1 MGVSV
6 PRGAVPPP
14 SVVAVD
20 RVVRAIDGVSTAAG
34 WLAGWLI
41 VPMTFAV
48 AYEVAARYIF
58 GAPTK
63 WTYEVGYM
71 TYGAQFMLA
80 AAYTL
85 LKGGHIRTDVFYE
98 RWSAK
103 TRAAVDA
110 ICYLFFF
117 FPGLLFILYAG
128 AVEAW
133 FAWEIGERTALRI
146 GSVPWPMYPFKA
158 VIPLTAALLLLQ
170 GLSELIRCG
179 RAIRGRAQ

>member
-1 MGVSV
+1 MGMSA
-6 PRGAVPPP
+6 PRSAAPPP
-14 SVVAVD
+14 AVGAMD
-20 RVVRAIDGVSTAAG
+20 RVVSAIDGVSTAAG

-48 AYEVAARYIF
+48 AYEVAARHVF
-58 GAPTK
+58 NAPTK

-98 RWSAK
+98 RWSAR
-103 TRAAVDA
+103 TRGTIDA
-110 ICYLFFF
+110 IAYLLFF
-117 FPGLLFILYAG
+117 FPGMAFFLYAG

-146 GSVPWPMYPFKA
+146 WSVPWPMYPLKA
-158 VIPLTAALLLLQ
+158 VIPLTAFLLLLQ
-170 GLSELIRCG
+170 GVSELIRCG

>member
-1 MGVSV
+1 MGMSA
-6 PRGAVPPP
+6 PRSAAPPP
-14 SVVAVD
+14 AVGAMD
-20 RVVRAIDGVSTAAG
+20 RVVSAIDSVSTAAG

-48 AYEVAARYIF
+48 AYEVAARHVF
-58 GAPTK
+58 NAPTK

-98 RWSAK
+98 RWSAR
-103 TRAAVDA
+103 TRGTIDAVA
-110 ICYLFFF
+110 YLLFF
-117 FPGLLFILYAG
+117 FPGMAFFLYAG

-146 GSVPWPMYPFKA
+146 GSVPWPMYPLKA
-158 VIPLTAALLLLQ
+158 VIPLTAFLLLLQ
-170 GLSELIRCG
+170 GVSELIRCG

>member
-1 MGVSV
+1 MGVNV
-6 PRGAVPPP
+6 PRGAAPPP
-14 SVVAVD
+14 TV
-20 RVVRAIDGVSTAAG
+20 IDGLSTAAG

-48 AYEVAARYIF
+48 AYEVAARDIF

-71 TYGAQFMLA
+71 TYGAQLMLA
-80 AAYTL
+80 AGYTL

-103 TRAAVDA
+103 TRATGDA

-117 FPGLLFILYAG
+117 FPGLLLILYAG

-146 GSVPWPMYPFKA
+146 GSVPWPMYPFTRRWRSSA
-158 VIPLTAALLLLQ
+158 SWRRRPWSRRDTA
-170 GLSELIRCG
+170 
-179 RAIRGRAQ
+179 RGSRPGPSPPPAASAS